1 MVSLCQS
8 ALTFGSILEHQAR
21 TLQRYGAPVA
31 AAALSV
37 EPVQLPPLHAT
48 GPGGLDRTKL
58 ESIAAL
64 YMYAE
69 LETSGLMQLAELVV
83 EQRVTLPIRDR
94 ELSKLLEDFAT
105 AQRGGWYD
113 DSRRA
118 QVFQQ
123 LFGFSGARDFRK
135 LLRLLSTQLSQM
147 AQARTNGDRQY
158 AARGVGM
165 VVEAV
170 LTDMDRRQI
179 ASVGHTAQIL
189 NRQLR
194 SAVAVL
200 GHPGLHQL
208 YQARDMWSL
217 IEKLA
222 VSPGGVPP
230 KVSDIVRRAQTGQ
243 FMLRWLAEHLATLR
257 AQPTKAGDLA
267 AATPALFN
275 HADMWLVAA
284 ASLTRQSPAP
294 QNPQPY
300 PAAPTPSYRPPG
312 GGWA

>member
-1 MVSLCQS
+1 MVALCQS

-21 TLQRYGAPVA
+21 TLQRYGAPA
-31 AAALSV
+31 MAAALSV
-37 EPVQLPPLHAT
+37 EPVPLPPLHAT
-48 GPGGLDRTKL
+48 GPDGLDRSKL

-69 LETSGLMQLAELVV
+69 LETSGLMQLAELIV

-94 ELSKLLEDFAT
+94 ALSQLLEEFAT
-105 AQRGGWYD
+105 AQRGAWYD
-113 DSRRA
+113 DTRRA

-123 LFGFSGARDFRK
+123 LFGFGGARDFRK
-135 LLRLLSTQLSQM
+135 LLQLLATQLGKM
-147 AQARTNGDRQY
+147 AQALTPTDRQY

-165 VVEAV
+165 VVETM
-170 LTDMDRRQI
+170 LTDIDRRQI
-179 ASVGHTAQIL
+179 ASVGHTAQVL

-217 IEKLA
+217 LEKLA
-222 VSPGGVPP
+222 VSPSGATPQVN
-230 KVSDIVRRAQTGQ
+230 DIVRRAQTGQ
-243 FMLRWLAEHLATLR
+243 FMLRWLAEHLGTLR
-257 AQPTKAGDLA
+257 AQPSQAGDLA

-284 ASLTRQSPAP
+284 ASLAAPSPAP
-294 QNPQPY
+294 APAPY
-300 PAAPTPSYRPPG
+300 PAPPTTGYRPPG